1 MSMCS
6 DRFVVGDLQGLI
18 QAGLLFLL
26 SSALCSVFCLAELTL
41 AMAAS
46 EAGPVYETS
55 EFCHLDRE

>member
-18 QAGLLFLL
+18 QAGLLSLL
-26 SSALCSVFCLAELTL
+26 SSALCSVFCLTL
-41 AMAAS
+41 SMAAS

-55 EFCHLDRE
+55 GFCHLDRE